1 MALERRLARDMFNE
15 NAIVELRQVCMT
27 PNGLFE
33 PGKYLV
39 GQLPDAAFEMGLVE
53 ALPPVRGKSEEIAPP
68 MPKDSPENP
77 SENSS
82 EA

>member
-1 MALERRLARDMFNE
+1 MAIERRLSREIFAE
-15 NAIVELRQVCMT
+15 TEIVELRQVCMT
-27 PNGLFE
+27 PSGLFE

-68 MPKDSPENP
+68 ISDPAAEP
-77 SENSS
+77 
-82 EA
+82 